1 MLAYSYKRFS
11 SKHQAQGHSI
21 ERQTKLAEDYCKSNS
36 LELSTLSFEDL
47 GVSAWTEANTKE
59 DAGLG
64 QFLSVLESGAIKTPC
79 YLLVESLDRL
89 SRAKIKVAMNQL
101 WRITDYD
108 VVVVTLLDQKTYTKD
123 MDFTDFLMAGLI
135 MERSHEESQ
144 TKSKRLKAA
153 WAKKR
158 SNQDMHSKAPF
169 WLDRIKGDPD
179 RPDGYYLNKHQATVQ
194 RVFEMASDGL
204 GHYTITGILNK
215 EQVPSP
221 TARDWNGSS
230 VSKLLRYRQVI
241 GEYQPCTVEN
251 KVATPIGDTI
261 KDYYPSAISKELFN
275 KVQLGINQR
284 LKKYKTH
291 TGGSTTTHRN
301 VLRDVGRCSCG
312 KYLSLVKKRQRYYL
326 QCIGSRS
333 GLCSIRAIQMDA
345 FEKFLRQ
352 YFMSPIFHNHWVSAD
367 KANADIDIKINKL
380 KLEQDESNKALRG
393 LLSVIETNSNPLIL
407 QKVSELSERITER
420 SKTIA
425 ELEESKGT
433 GNKQQSLYETSKLI
447 DLAYAIEDEPE
458 NLTARVKLKQ
468 LLNAT
473 FDYFE
478 MTRVDSDNG
487 KALYYFIEL
496 GFNGKPLK
504 YKSIDAPT
512 ALQNA
517 NKREIWF
524 AWSDKPRIKL
534 TEEQKR
540 AVIEQFRYYP

>member
-11 SKHQAQGHSI
+11 SKHQAQGNSI
-21 ERQTKLAEDYCKSNS
+21 ERQTKLAEDYCAKHQ

-47 GVSAWTEANTKE
+47 GVSAWTQANTKE

-64 QFLSVLESGAIKTPC
+64 QFLSALENEVIKTPC

-108 VVVVTLLDQKTYTKD
+108 VTVVTLLDQKKYTKD

-135 MERSHEESQ
+135 MERSHEESL
-144 TKSKRLKAA
+144 TKSMRLKAA

-158 SNQDMHSKAPF
+158 SRQDMHSKAPF
-169 WLDRIKGDPD
+169 WLDRVKGDPD
-179 RPDGYYLNKHQATVQ
+179 RPDGYYLNKHQATVE
-194 RVFEMASDGL
+194 RIFEMASDGL

-215 EQVPSP
+215 EQIPSP
-221 TARDWNGSS
+221 TGRDWNGSS
-230 VSKLLRYRQVI
+230 VSNLLRYRQVI

-251 KVATPIGDTI
+251 KIATPIGEPI
-261 KDYYPSAISKELFN
+261 KDYYPSAISEELFN

-291 TGGSTTTHRN
+291 RGGSTTTHRN
-301 VLRDVGRCSCG
+301 VLRDVGKCSCG
-312 KYLSLVKKRQRYYL
+312 KYLSLVKKRSRYYL
-326 QCIGSRS
+326 QCIGNRS
-333 GLCSIRAIQMDA
+333 SVCSIRAIQMDA

-352 YFMSPIFHNHWVSAD
+352 YFISPMFHNQWVSAD
-367 KANADIDIKINKL
+367 QANLDIEREINRL
-380 KLEQDESNKALRG
+380 RLEQEESNKALQG
-393 LLSVIETNSNPLIL
+393 LLSVIESNPNPLIL
-407 QKVSELSERITER
+407 QKVSELSASVKER
-420 SKTIA
+420 SDTIA
-425 ELEESKGT
+425 EFEDSKGSGNKRQSLEET
-433 GNKQQSLYETSKLI
+433 VKLL
-447 DLAYAIEDEPE
+447 DLAFSPEDNSEIIK
-458 NLTARVKLKQ
+458 ARVKLKQ
-468 LLNAT
+468 LLNAC

-487 KALYYFIEL
+487 KVLWYSIEL
-496 GFNGKPLK
+496 GFKGDSFK

-517 NKREIWF
+517 KRREIWF
-524 AWSDKPRIKL
+524 VPSSKEKIVL
-534 TEEQKR
+534 TEEQK
-540 AVIEQFRYYP
+540 AQVIEQHKI